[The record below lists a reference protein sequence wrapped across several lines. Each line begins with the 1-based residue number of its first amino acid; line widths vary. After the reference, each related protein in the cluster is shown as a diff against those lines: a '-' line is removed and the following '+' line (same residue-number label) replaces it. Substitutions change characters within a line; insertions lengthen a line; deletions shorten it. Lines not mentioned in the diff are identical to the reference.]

1 MPPQLALFLC
11 LLFIG
16 YLFWVDFKKKDGPS
30 HELWIPLIWMFL
42 AGSRYVSQWLNLSP
56 SQLEAYHEG
65 SPLDA
70 VVFALLII
78 AGIFVLSRRKI
89 DWNRLISQNKWIWLY
104 FLYCGVSIVWSDF
117 PFVSFKR
124 WIKELGNPIM
134 VLVILTDKRPVEA
147 IDSIL
152 RRLAVAW
159 LPLSIVFFKYFPA
172 LGRQFHESTGEMFAT
187 GVGQQKNSLG
197 MLCLI
202 CGIYFSWKYLL
213 KYKDRFRWNWQEN
226 IADFVLMVL
235 IVWLLNLSQSATSMV
250 CLVVGVCLLLASR
263 TRMFAKKPGSIITF
277 LLVFIPVFFLLEELF
292 SVTDMILD
300 LLGRDRS
307 LTTRVPIWEFLK
319 GMVTN
324 PILGAG
330 YYSFWMGDRLQMIWG
345 FTGRT
350 INQAHNGY
358 LEQYLNLGYI
368 GLFFTG
374 AIIIAGLLKVRRQLT
389 VDYPLGMLSLCF
401 IVSAILYN
409 YTEASFYGIN
419 NMWLLLLFGITDVS
433 DQKHF
438 VGETVKLSSE
448 KGIKQAV

>member
-16 YLFWVDFKKKDGPS
+16 YIFWIDIKTKDGPS

-42 AGSRYVSQWLNLSP
+42 AGSRYVSQWLNWSP

-70 VVFALLII
+70 IVFTLLIV
-78 AGIFVLSRRKI
+78 GGLYVLSRRKI
-89 DWNRLISQNKWIWLY
+89 DWNLLVRQNKWIWLY

-134 VLVILTDKRPVEA
+134 VLVILTDRRPVEA

-159 LPLSIVFFKYFPA
+159 LPLSIVFFKYFPT
-172 LGRQFHESTGEMFAT
+172 LGRQFHESTGELYAT

-213 KYKDRFRWNWQEN
+213 KYKNKFRWNWQEN
-226 IADFVLMVL
+226 IADLILMVL
-235 IVWLLNLSQSATSMV
+235 TVWLLNLSKSATAIV
-250 CLVVGVCLLLASR
+250 CLVVVVFLLLASR
-263 TRMFAKKPGSIITF
+263 VEMFVKRPRNIITF
-277 LLVFIPVFFLLEELF
+277 LVVFIPVFFLLEVTF
-292 SVTDMILD
+292 SLTDLVLD

-307 LTTRVPIWEFLK
+307 LTTRVPIWVFLM

-324 PILGAG
+324 PIMGAG
-330 YYSFWMGDRLQMIWG
+330 YYSFWMGERLQVIWG

-374 AIIIAGLLKVRRQLT
+374 AIILAGLLKVRRQLI

-401 IVSAILYN
+401 IVSALLYN

-419 NMWLLLLFGITDVS
+419 NMWLLLLFGITEANS
-433 DQKHF
+433 QKHF
-438 VGETVKLSSE
+438 VNETTKLDAAN
-448 KGIKQAV
+448 GIKQTA